1 MILVIS
7 FAPKADTGNFQTRI
21 REFLSRNREFL
32 PTIILHSFIAWR
44 RSRCHVRFAPKAD
57 KAAEALYVRFVPK
70 RTYAVQQIAS
80 LFDHLVGAREQ
91 CWRYI
96 ESEHPRGLMVDD

>member
-57 KAAEALYVRFVPK
+57 KAAEALYVRLCQSGHMQCSKLHRYSITSSARASNVGGISSLSIL
-70 RTYAVQQIAS
+70 AV
-80 LFDHLVGAREQ
+80 
-91 CWRYI
+91 
-96 ESEHPRGLMVDD
+96 